1 MGVLILS
8 FAVWGI
14 ADIFKGFGQT
24 TLAKI
29 GSTEISTEQFR
40 QLYTERLQQ
49 IGRQFGKPLTSDQA
63 RAFGIDRQVLQQAV
77 AEAALDEDARRRGL
91 GQSDAETMRTIISDP
106 SFKGASGNFDQG
118 RFIQLL
124 RQFGYSEARY
134 IAEQRKVSL
143 RRQIAGT
150 LTTGLAP
157 SATLID
163 ALSRYQNEQRSI
175 DYVKFGASQAGTIE
189 PPSAETLAAYYADH
203 KNQFRA
209 PEFRKVAFLA
219 LTPAEFAK
227 TLTVSD
233 DEAKKVFEQQRDKF
247 STPEKRQVWQ
257 IVFPNAEEAQAARTK
272 IAGGTA
278 FEDIAK
284 DRGFS
289 AADIDLGLVTKAGI
303 LDPVV
308 ASAAFALAADE
319 ISQPITGRF
328 GTALVKVGKIEA
340 GSAPSYGSVVANLKR
355 DVAVDRAR
363 AAIADLHNQIED
375 ARGGGAS
382 ITEVA
387 QKFGLN
393 AVTIEAL
400 DRSGRTP
407 EGNPAPIPQGLELT
421 PAVFASDVGVDNDAL
436 SFGGGYVW
444 FDVIGVTPSR
454 ERSLDEVK
462 PQIEA
467 RWRDEQIGRKL
478 SSLASD
484 MVQKLNAGTSF
495 ADAAA
500 AAGLKVEQAS
510 AFKRDATLPGLPASL
525 VQAAFRTAKD
535 GNGQAPG
542 SAGGEWIVFRVT
554 DVSVPPIDPNT
565 PEMQQLKENLERRLD
580 DELLAQYVAK
590 LEGDLGTSI
599 NDAAV
604 AQATGAA
611 AAN

>member
-14 ADIFKGFGQT
+14 ADIFKGFGQS

-91 GQSDAETMRTIISDP
+91 GQSDAETMRTILTDP
-106 SFKGASGNFDQG
+106 SFKGANGSFDQG

-150 LTTGLAP
+150 LTSGLAP

-163 ALSRYQNEQRSI
+163 ALIRYQNEQRSI
-175 DYVKFGASQAGTIE
+175 DYVKFGPGQAGTIE

-209 PEFRKVAFLA
+209 PEYRKVSFLV

-227 TLTVSD
+227 TITVSD
-233 DEAKKVFEQQRDKF
+233 EDAKKVFEQQRDKF

-257 IVFPNAEEAQAARTK
+257 IVFPSADDAKAARAK
-272 IAGGTA
+272 IAEGTS

-303 LDPVV
+303 LDPAV
-308 ASAAFALAADE
+308 ASAAFTLGSGE
-319 ISQPITGRF
+319 VSQPVTGRF

-340 GSAPSYGSVVANLKR
+340 GSAPSFDSVVADLKR

-375 ARGGGAS
+375 ARGGGSS

-387 QKFGLN
+387 QKLGLK
-393 AVTIEAL
+393 AVTIEAM
-400 DRSGRTP
+400 DRSGRSP
-407 EGNPAPIPQGLELT
+407 EGTPVSIPQGLELT
-421 PAVFASDVGVDNDAL
+421 PAVFASDVGVDNDAI

-444 FDVIGVTPSR
+444 FDVSGVTPSR

-462 PQIEA
+462 AQVEA

-478 SSLASD
+478 SSLAAE
-484 MVQKLNAGTSF
+484 MVQKLNGGTSM

-500 AAGLKVEQAS
+500 AAGLKVEQATG
-510 AFKRDATLPGLPASL
+510 FKRDATLPGLPASV

-535 GNGQAPG
+535 GSGQAPA

-554 DVSVPPIDPNT
+554 DISVPPVDANAA
-565 PEMQQLKENLERRLD
+565 ENQQLKENLERRLD

>member
-14 ADIFKGFGQT
+14 ADIFKGFGQS

-91 GQSDAETMRTIISDP
+91 GQSDAETMRTILTDP
-106 SFKGASGNFDQG
+106 SFKGANGSFDQG

-150 LTTGLAP
+150 LTSGLAP
-157 SATLID
+157 SATLLD
-163 ALSRYQNEQRSI
+163 ALIRYQNEQRSI
-175 DYVKFGASQAGTIE
+175 DYVKFGPSQAGTIE
-189 PPSAETLAAYYADH
+189 PPSAEALAAYYADH

-209 PEFRKVAFLA
+209 PEYRKVSFLV

-227 TLTVSD
+227 TITVSD
-233 DEAKKVFEQQRDKF
+233 DDAKKVFEQQRDKF

-257 IVFPNAEEAQAARTK
+257 IVFPSAEDAQAARAK
-272 IAGGTA
+272 IAEGTS

-303 LDPVV
+303 LDPAV
-308 ASAAFALAADE
+308 ASAAFTLGSDE
-319 ISQPITGRF
+319 VSQPVTGRF

-340 GSAPSYGSVVANLKR
+340 GSAPSFDSVVADLKR

-375 ARGGGAS
+375 ARGGGSS

-387 QKFGLN
+387 QKLGLK
-393 AVTIEAL
+393 AVTIEAM
-400 DRSGRTP
+400 DRSGRSP
-407 EGNPAPIPQGLELT
+407 EGTPVSIPQGLELT
-421 PAVFASDVGVDNDAL
+421 PAVFASDVGVDNDAI

-444 FDVIGVTPSR
+444 FDVSGVTPSR

-462 PQIEA
+462 AQVEA

-478 SSLASD
+478 SSLAAE
-484 MVQKLNAGTSF
+484 MVQKLNGGTSM

-500 AAGLKVEQAS
+500 AAGLKVEQATG
-510 AFKRDATLPGLPASL
+510 FKRDATLPGLPASV

-535 GNGQAPG
+535 GSGQAPA

-554 DVSVPPIDPNT
+554 DISVPPVDANAA
-565 PEMQQLKENLERRLD
+565 ENQQLKENLERRLD